1 MIERYSLSQMKA
13 IWSEENKFQSWL
25 DVEIAVCEAQEKFG
39 NIPEGT
45 SAKVKAGARFSVER
59 IDEIEK
65 ETAHDLIAFV
75 KCVTENLGE
84 EGRYVHYGVTS
95 YDIEDTATAL
105 RMRQAADIIIEDLE
119 RLATAIARLA
129 REHKMTPMI
138 GRTHGVQAEPITFG
152 FKMAVWYSEVQR
164 DLERMKAARE
174 AISCGKISGA
184 VGVFGNIG
192 PDQEAFVCERL
203 GLKPAPVSTQI
214 IQRDRHAQFITT
226 LAIIASSC
234 ENFATEMRNLQRTE
248 ILEVQ
253 EMFLP
258 GQKGSSAMPHKRNPW
273 RFESICGLARVVRSN
288 AIPAMENIVSWH
300 ERDLT
305 NSAAE
310 RIIIPDCC
318 LATDFMLQSLA
329 KLLDRL
335 EVNVDRMQ
343 RNLEMMGQLVFSE
356 HVLLALIQK
365 GMTRDEGYKVCQRNA
380 AKCWDYDMP
389 FRSALEQ
396 DLDVARLLTRSEL
409 DECFNLAHHLR
420 NIDRVFERLGLEPA
434 DPSTAQKA
442 ATRSRARKDLYRFIL
457 SLEGTP
463 ELRKL
468 LVDKNILSA
477 DILSG
482 LGDDTM
488 NQVLARLL
496 EKLDAFIA
504 ELGRNPE
511 EDAQLP

>member
-1 MIERYSLSQMKA
+1 MLSRYSLPKMAA
-13 IWSEENKFQSWL
+13 IWSEQNKFQSWL
-25 DVEIAVCEAQEKFG
+25 DVEIAVCEAQEHFG
-39 NIPEGT
+39 RIPQGT
-45 SAKVKAGARFSVER
+45 TEKIKAGAKFCVER
-59 IDEIEK
+59 IEEIEK

-105 RMRQAADIIIEDLE
+105 RMRQAADIIIDDLTKLLE
-119 RLATAIARLA
+119 AIAKLA
-129 REHKMTPMI
+129 REHKMTQMI
-138 GRTHGVQAEPITFG
+138 GRTHGVHAEPITFG

-164 DLERMKAARE
+164 DLERMRAARE
-174 AISCGKISGA
+174 SISEGKISGA
-184 VGVFGNIG
+184 VGIFGNIG
-192 PDQEAFVCERL
+192 PEQEEYVCKLL
-203 GLKPAPVSTQI
+203 GLATAPVSTQI
-214 IQRDRHAQFITT
+214 IQRDRHAQFLTT

-258 GQKGSSAMPHKRNPW
+258 GQRGSSAMPHKRNPW

-310 RIIIPDCC
+310 RIIIPDSC
-318 LATDFMLQSLA
+318 LAVDFMLNSLA

-335 EVNVDRMQ
+335 EVNTDNMK

-365 GMTRDEGYKVCQRNA
+365 GMTREEGYKVCQRNA
-380 AKCWDYDMP
+380 AKCWDDGVS
-389 FRSALEQ
+389 FRQAL
-396 DLDVARLLTRSEL
+396 DSDPDVTSRFTKEEL
-409 DECFNLAHHLR
+409 DECFNLEHHLR
-420 NIDRVFERLGLEPA
+420 NVDRVFERLGL
-434 DPSTAQKA
+434 
-442 ATRSRARKDLYRFIL
+442 
-457 SLEGTP
+457 
-463 ELRKL
+463 
-468 LVDKNILSA
+468 
-477 DILSG
+477 
-482 LGDDTM
+482 
-488 NQVLARLL
+488 
-496 EKLDAFIA
+496 
-504 ELGRNPE
+504 
-511 EDAQLP
+511 

>member
-1 MIERYSLSQMKA
+1 MIERYSLPGMKA
-13 IWSEENKFQSWL
+13 IWSEENKYASWL
-25 DVEIAVCEAQEKFG
+25 AVEIAVCEAQEKFG
-39 NIPEGT
+39 NIPAGVTE
-45 SAKVKAGARFSVER
+45 KIRAGAKFSCER

-75 KCVTENLGE
+75 KCVTEDLGD
-84 EGRYVHYGVTS
+84 EGKYVHYGVTS

-105 RMRQAADIIIEDLE
+105 RMRQAADIIIEDLNGLLE
-119 RLATAIARLA
+119 TIKKLAIA
-129 REHKMTPMI
+129 HKMTPMI

-174 AISCGKISGA
+174 AIAVGKISGA

-192 PDQEAFVCERL
+192 PDQEEMVCNTL
-203 GLKPAPVSTQI
+203 GLRPAPVSTQI
-214 IQRDRHAQFITT
+214 IQRDRHAQFLTT

-258 GQKGSSAMPHKRNPW
+258 GQRGSSAMPHKRNPW

-310 RIIIPDCC
+310 RIIIPDSCY
-318 LATDFMLQSLA
+318 AVDFMLQSLT
-329 KLLDRL
+329 KLMDRL
-335 EVNVDRMQ
+335 EINKDNMK

-365 GMTRDEGYKVCQRNA
+365 GLTREEGYKVCQRNA
-380 AKCWDYDMP
+380 AECWDEDVS
-389 FRSALEQ
+389 FRQALEQ
-396 DLDVARLLTRSEL
+396 DSDVQRLLSAKDLDDCFDLEHHFRNVDRIFARLGIS
-409 DECFNLAHHLR
+409 
-420 NIDRVFERLGLEPA
+420 
-434 DPSTAQKA
+434 
-442 ATRSRARKDLYRFIL
+442 
-457 SLEGTP
+457 
-463 ELRKL
+463 
-468 LVDKNILSA
+468 
-477 DILSG
+477 
-482 LGDDTM
+482 
-488 NQVLARLL
+488 
-496 EKLDAFIA
+496 
-504 ELGRNPE
+504 
-511 EDAQLP
+511 

>member
-1 MIERYSLSQMKA
+1 MIERYSLPKMKA

-25 DVEIAVCEAQEKFG
+25 DVEIAVCEAQEHFGAIPKGTADKVRAGGKFC
-39 NIPEGT
+39 
-45 SAKVKAGARFSVER
+45 VER

-65 ETAHDLIAFV
+65 ETHHDLIAFV

-119 RLATAIARLA
+119 KLLAAIAKLA

-152 FKMAVWYSEVQR
+152 FKMAVWYSQVQR
-164 DLERMKAARE
+164 DLERMRAARE
-174 AISCGKISGA
+174 AISVGKISGA
-184 VGVFGNIG
+184 VGIFGNIG
-192 PDQEAFVCERL
+192 PEQEEYVCKL
-203 GLKPAPVSTQI
+203 LDLKAAPVSTQI

-226 LAIIASSC
+226 LALIACSF

-258 GQKGSSAMPHKRNPW
+258 GQRGSSAMPHKRNPW
-273 RFESICGLARVVRSN
+273 RFETICGLARVVRAN
-288 AIPAMENIVSWH
+288 AIPAMENVTSWH

-310 RIIIPDCC
+310 RIIIPDSC
-318 LATDFMLQSLA
+318 LAVDFMLNSLA

-335 EVNVDRMQ
+335 EVNADRMQ
-343 RNLEMMGQLVFSE
+343 KNLEMMGQLVFSE

-380 AKCWDYDMP
+380 AKCWDENVS
-389 FRSALEQ
+389 FRAALES
-396 DLDVARLLTRSEL
+396 DPDVTSRLSPTEL
-409 DECFNLAHHLR
+409 DECFDLEHHLR
-420 NIDRVFERLGLEPA
+420 NVEAIFQRLG
-434 DPSTAQKA
+434 
-442 ATRSRARKDLYRFIL
+442 I
-457 SLEGTP
+457 
-463 ELRKL
+463 
-468 LVDKNILSA
+468 
-477 DILSG
+477 
-482 LGDDTM
+482 
-488 NQVLARLL
+488 
-496 EKLDAFIA
+496 
-504 ELGRNPE
+504 
-511 EDAQLP
+511 